1 MKKLF
6 IIPLLLLLIPVSI
19 KAQKEEVIV
28 SGELEAGGK
37 PIELILV
44 IKTGRSIIEVPVQYV
59 YDMELTSA
67 YFKDD
72 SLFILHDPMKMKYS
86 GKVYGSIDSIN
97 GIYTQGNYSSPL
109 TLFPKKDYKPVV
121 RTQKISPPYPY
132 YTKDVTFKNKVEGFE
147 LAGTV
152 TAPDSIGKYPAVIL
166 VTGSGPQDRDETLVG
181 HKPFLVIA
189 DYLTRNGIAVLRY
202 DDRGTAKSKGNFK
215 SAKTLDFV
223 VDASSAID
231 FLRTL
236 PFVDTTKTG
245 LIGHSEGGIVAPIA
259 ANENSGIKFIV
270 SLAGPGVTGKEI
282 IMEQTILLARAE
294 NADEKDLEIFKGL
307 LKSCLDAI
315 LANPEF
321 AAKQLD
327 SAYKAFMSQFPE
339 EEKERLQK
347 LEQFDKR
354 GFFSFT
360 TPWFLQFLILDPV
373 SYIEKLKVPMLALW
387 GSKDLQVPPDQSMP
401 PVKKALEKAGVD
413 YEIEVFDS
421 LNHLFQKVKTG
432 GMNEYA
438 TTETTIEP
446 EVLERLV
453 KFIKALK

>member
-1 MKKLF
+1 MKNLF
-6 IIPLLLLLIPVSI
+6 FILFLLLLIPISM
-19 KAQKEEVIV
+19 KAQTEPVMV
-28 SGELEAGGK
+28 SGELKAGGK
-37 PIELILV
+37 PIELIFI
-44 IKTGRSIIEVPVQYV
+44 IKPERSVIEVPVQFV

-67 YFKDD
+67 SFSGD
-72 SLFILHDPMKMKYS
+72 SLFIVQEPMKMKYA

-97 GIYTQGNYSSPL
+97 GIYYQGSYSTPL

-121 RTQKISPPYPY
+121 RTQKISPPFPY

-152 TAPDSIGKYPAVIL
+152 TAPDSTGKYPAVIL
-166 VTGSGPQDRDETLVG
+166 VTGSGPQDRDESLVG

-236 PFVDTTKTG
+236 PFVDTMKTG
-245 LIGHSEGGIVAPIA
+245 LIGHSEGGIIAPIA
-259 ANENSGIKFIV
+259 ATENSGIKFIV

-294 NADEKDLEIFKGL
+294 NADEKDLVIFKEL

-321 AAKQLD
+321 AAKQFD
-327 SAYKAFMSQFPE
+327 SAYKAYMSQFPE

-360 TPWFLQFLILDPV
+360 TPWFLQFLVLDPV

-432 GMNEYA
+432 GMSEYA

-446 EVLERLV
+446 EVLEKLV